1 MALLSKVK
9 ASKVEKRLLW
19 RWCGLRVITIIAD
32 CDEFSGGNR
41 RVTDDII
48 IQGTETVNTS
58 FPNFAE
64 LANRVD
70 LSIEVK

>member
-1 MALLSKVK
+1 MSFAV
-9 ASKVEKRLLW
+9 ASSR
-19 RWCGLRVITIIAD
+19 A
-32 CDEFSGGNR
+32 
-41 RVTDDII
+41 TDDII

-64 LANRVD
+64 LANRVG